1 MNELMIFEGN
11 NVEVFN
17 YDGKVLF
24 NPKDVGKCLDMSY
37 STVKDHVRNFN
48 KKITPKKEFLS
59 IKFINH
65 LIYFLYVNIHITT
78 IIISIRTHC

>member
-17 YDGKVLF
+17 YNGKVLF

-48 KKITPKKEFLS
+48 KNQV
-59 IKFINH
+59 IKVTNKDILEDGLTNFRKLN
-65 LIYFLYVNIHITT
+65 N
-78 IIISIRTHC
+78 

>member
-48 KKITPKKEFLS
+48 KNQFK
-59 IKFINH
+59 
-65 LIYFLYVNIHITT
+65 
-78 IIISIRTHC
+78 